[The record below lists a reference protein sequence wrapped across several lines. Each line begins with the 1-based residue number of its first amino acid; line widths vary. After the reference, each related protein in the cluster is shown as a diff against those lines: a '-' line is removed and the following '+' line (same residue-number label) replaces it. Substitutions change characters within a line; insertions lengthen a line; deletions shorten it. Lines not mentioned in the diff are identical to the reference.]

1 MSVQGQQTNKIICRG
16 IFSFKIKK
24 KYLVLKI
31 TGEGKLEVHV
41 HISDRFNVILNQGTI
56 FSKDIVIDTQIS
68 WQMKKKL
75 EKTLGTLT

>member
-56 FSKDIVIDTQIS
+56 FFQRYSHTQIS